1 MQNGGSECSGDST
14 AKEKCHSDHCPGLL
28 YKRNG
33 KCIFWGLSLKYIKV
47 FGGVVI
53 GFSFLF

>member
-33 KCIFWGLSLKYIKV
+33 KCIFWGVKYIKV
-47 FGGVVI
+47 SRGVVI
-53 GFSFLF
+53 VFSFLF